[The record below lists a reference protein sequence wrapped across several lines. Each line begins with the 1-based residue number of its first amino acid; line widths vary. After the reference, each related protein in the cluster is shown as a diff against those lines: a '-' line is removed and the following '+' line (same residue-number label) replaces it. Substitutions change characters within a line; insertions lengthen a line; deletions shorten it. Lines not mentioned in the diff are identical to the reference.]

1 MIDTPANIFKT
12 MRKKSGHLLII
23 VTLSRG
29 HRFSIST
36 RVDVVHIKISVKS
49 YKKIILGLQK
59 KMLSAVKLL
68 QITSKSHN
76 LGVSIKLKEA
86 R

>member
-1 MIDTPANIFKT
+1 MIDAPANIFKT

-59 KMLSAVKLL
+59 KNVIS
-68 QITSKSHN
+68 SKTFTN
-76 LGVSIKLKEA
+76 NIKKSQPQS
-86 R
+86 